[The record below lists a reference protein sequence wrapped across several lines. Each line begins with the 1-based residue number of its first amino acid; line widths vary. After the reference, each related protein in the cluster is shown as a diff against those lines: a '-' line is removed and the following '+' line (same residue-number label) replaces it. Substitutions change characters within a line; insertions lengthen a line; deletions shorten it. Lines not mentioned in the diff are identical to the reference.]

1 MERILEK
8 IAMILTVFG
17 FEPIETNEKNR
28 MFFMRFKDVQT
39 SAIARNYVLAIART
53 LGVDYSF
60 SIRYS
65 GPKGMI
71 QKIGE
76 YSCFI
81 PNITGK
87 AWPSQ
92 WVLDVYHEDDCVG
105 SFVFFI
111 R

>member
-1 MERILEK
+1 MEKVMEK
-8 IAMILTVFG
+8 LAMILILFG
-17 FEPIETNEKNR
+17 FKPIEADEENR
-28 MFFMRFKDVQT
+28 MFFTRFKNVQT

-60 SIRYS
+60 SIRYN

-71 QKIGE
+71 KKAGK
-76 YSCFI
+76 YSYFI
-81 PNITGK
+81 RNTGK
-87 AWPSQ
+87 AWPPR
-92 WVLDVYHEDDCVG
+92 WVLDVYSGDDCIG